1 MSSDGAGLVLNCTF
15 SSTDGSKS
23 VDYVQR
29 LNSGRAKF
37 EQSRAAEGAVVDAGQ
52 DAYWIPAKT
61 QLLALDGSDLVAI
74 LFHGVQIDL
83 PTAKAML
90 ATALTRRKQPH

>member
-1 MSSDGAGLVLNCTF
+1 MSADGAGLVLNCVF
-15 SSTDGSKS
+15 SSSDGSKT

-37 EQSRAAEGAVVDAGQ
+37 EQSRAAAGAVVAAGT

-61 QLLALDGSDLVAI
+61 QLLALDGNDLVAI
-74 LFHGVQIDL
+74 LFQGVQVDL
-83 PTAKAML
+83 PTAKSML
-90 ATALTRRKQPH
+90 VRSLALRDRTN